1 MSVKDMVQYKRTFP
15 MEQLYLMLKND
26 SKAYD
31 LWHEYAEKYAKK
43 MLAGEAVLMENLA
56 IVMLQKISQTCDR
69 LINWHRKVICESLNL
84 TKDEKDTVAWQWFYQ
99 DLMETYNFLKNN

>member
-15 MEQLYLMLKND
+15 MEQLYLMLNND
-26 SKAYD
+26 SKAYE

-43 MLAGEAVLMENLA
+43 MFIGEAILMENLA
-56 IVMLQKISQTCDR
+56 IVMLQKISQSCDR
-69 LINWHRKVICESLNL
+69 LISWHRKVICEPLNL
-84 TKDEKDTVAWQWFYQ
+84 TKDEKDIVAWQWFYQ